1 MKKNIL
7 LPVDFSAHSNNA
19 VNYAVELAIEKG
31 YSLHLYHNYT
41 SASTVFEGEHT
52 SKGENS
58 PTFKADILI
67 KNLAESIQ
75 SKHPHLEITTQ
86 CERGMITETLP
97 ELARPDRFDF
107 VIMGTKGIT
116 NDDSQLIGSTTYV
129 ISKKTKVPVLA
140 IPKEASFE
148 MIDKVGLLSNF
159 KEEEVQTVQDFVNII
174 GKDFELKLMH
184 VHYDHSSESRIE
196 DKLEV
201 WKYKIKKYI
210 GVTNIAIEVD
220 SIQGDID
227 DLDTV
232 PEVINEM
239 IHEEKIKI
247 LLVTRSRKSFFER
260 LFTRSVAKALFSH
273 PLVPIFFTK
282 A

>member
-19 VNYAVELAIEKG
+19 VDYAVDLAIQKG
-31 YSLHLYHNYT
+31 YAIHLYHNYT
-41 SASTVFEGEHT
+41 SASAVFEEETGPNGKQT
-52 SKGENS
+52 S
-58 PTFKADILI
+58 TFKADVLI
-67 KNLAESIQ
+67 NNLADDIRSA
-75 SKHPHLEITTQ
+75 HPQLIVTTQ

-97 ELARPDRFDF
+97 ELATPERFDF

-129 ISKKTKVPVLA
+129 ISKKAKIPVLA
-140 IPKEASFE
+140 IPSEATFVP
-148 MIDKVGLLSNF
+148 IDKVGLLSNF

-174 GKDFELKLMH
+174 GKDFELKLLH
-184 VHYDHSSESRIE
+184 VHYDHSSENRIE
-196 DKLEV
+196 EKLEV

-220 SIQGDID
+220 SIQGDVE

-239 IHEEKIKI
+239 IHQEKIKI

-260 LFTRSVAKALFSH
+260 VFTRSVAKALFSH

>member
-19 VNYAVELAIEKG
+19 VHYAVNLAIQKG
-31 YSLHLYHNYT
+31 YAIHLYHNYT
-41 SASTVFEGEHT
+41 SASAVFEEETGPNGKQT
-52 SKGENS
+52 S
-58 PTFKADILI
+58 TFKADVLI
-67 KNLAESIQ
+67 NNLADDIRSA
-75 SKHPHLEITTQ
+75 HPQLTVTTQ

-97 ELARPDRFDF
+97 ELATPERFDF

-129 ISKKTKVPVLA
+129 ISKKAKVPVLA
-140 IPKEASFE
+140 IPTEATFGP
-148 MIDKVGLLSNF
+148 IDKVGLLSNF

-174 GKDFELKLMH
+174 GKDFELKLLH
-184 VHYDHSSESRIE
+184 VHYDHSSENRIE
-196 DKLEV
+196 EKLEV

-220 SIQGDID
+220 SIQGDVE

-239 IHEEKIKI
+239 IHQEKIKI

-260 LFTRSVAKALFSH
+260 VFTRSVAKALFSH

>member
-19 VNYAVELAIEKG
+19 VNYAVDLALEKG

-41 SASTVFEGEHT
+41 SASAVFEEENGYNEA
-52 SKGENS
+52 NS
-58 PTFKADILI
+58 PTFKADVLI
-67 KNLAESIQ
+67 KNLAESIKL
-75 SKHPHLEITTQ
+75 KHAAIEVTTQ

-97 ELARPDRFDF
+97 ELATPDRFDF

-129 ISKKTKVPVLA
+129 ISKKAKIPVMA
-140 IPKEASFE
+140 IPTEASFTP
-148 MIDKVGLLSNF
+148 IDKVGLLSNF

-184 VHYDHSSESRIE
+184 VHYDHSSENRIE

-220 SIQGDID
+220 SIQGDIE

-260 LFTRSVAKALFSH
+260 VFTRSVAKALFSH

>member
-19 VNYAVELAIEKG
+19 VHYAVNLAIQKG
-31 YSLHLYHNYT
+31 YAIHLYHNYT
-41 SASTVFEGEHT
+41 SASAVFEEETGPNGKQT
-52 SKGENS
+52 S
-58 PTFKADILI
+58 TFKADVLI
-67 KNLAESIQ
+67 NNLAGDIRSA
-75 SKHPHLEITTQ
+75 HPQLTVITQ

-97 ELARPDRFDF
+97 ELATPERFDF

-129 ISKKTKVPVLA
+129 ISKKAKVPVLA
-140 IPKEASFE
+140 IPTEATFGP
-148 MIDKVGLLSNF
+148 IDKVGLLSNF

-174 GKDFELKLMH
+174 GKDFELKLLH
-184 VHYDHSSESRIE
+184 VHYDHSSENRIE
-196 DKLEV
+196 EKLEV

-220 SIQGDID
+220 SIQGDVE

-239 IHEEKIKI
+239 IHQEKIKI

-260 LFTRSVAKALFSH
+260 VFTRSVAKALFSH

>member
-1 MKKNIL
+1 M
-7 LPVDFSAHSNNA
+7 D
-19 VNYAVELAIEKG
+19 LALEKG

-41 SASTVFEGEHT
+41 SASAVFEEENGYNEA
-52 SKGENS
+52 NS

-67 KNLAESIQ
+67 KNLAESIKL
-75 SKHPHLEITTQ
+75 KHPAIEVTTQ

-97 ELARPDRFDF
+97 ELATPDRFDF

-129 ISKKTKVPVLA
+129 ISKKAKIPVLA
-140 IPKEASFE
+140 IPTEASFTP
-148 MIDKVGLLSNF
+148 IDKVGLLSNF

-184 VHYDHSSESRIE
+184 VHYDHSSENRIE

-220 SIQGDID
+220 SIQGDIE

-260 LFTRSVAKALFSH
+260 VFTRSVAKALFSH

>member
-19 VNYAVELAIEKG
+19 VNYAVDLATQKG
-31 YSLHLYHNYT
+31 YSIHLYHNYT
-41 SASTVFEGEHT
+41 SASAVFEEETGST
-52 SKGENS
+52 GKQS
-58 PTFKADILI
+58 PIFKADILI
-67 KNLAESIQ
+67 KKLAEQITSRNAA
-75 SKHPHLEITTQ
+75 LEVTTR
-86 CERGMITETLP
+86 CERGIITETLP
-97 ELARPDRFDF
+97 DIATPDRFDF

-129 ISKKTKVPVLA
+129 ISKKSKIPVLA
-140 IPKEASFE
+140 IPAEVSFE
-148 MIDKVGLLSNF
+148 QLDKVGLLSNF
-159 KEEEVQTVQDFVNII
+159 KEEEVQTVQDFVNIM

-184 VHYDHSSESRIE
+184 VHYDHSSENRIE

-220 SIQGDID
+220 SIQGDIE

-239 IHEEKIKI
+239 IHTEKIKI

-260 LFTRSVAKALFSH
+260 AFTRSVAKALFSH

>member
-7 LPVDFSAHSNNA
+7 LPIDFSAHSINA
-19 VNYAVELAIEKG
+19 VNYAVALAIQKS
-31 YSLHLYHNYT
+31 YAIHLYHNYT
-41 SASTVFEGEHT
+41 SSSAVFEEEMRQPGQHA
-52 SKGENS
+52 

-67 KNLAESIQ
+67 SELVTKIKLA
-75 SKHPHLEITTQ
+75 HPAIELSTQ
-86 CERGMITETLP
+86 CERGMITENLP
-97 ELARPDRFDF
+97 VIATPDRFDF

-116 NDDSQLIGSTTYV
+116 DDDSQLIGSTTYV
-129 ISKKTKVPVLA
+129 ISKKSKIPVLA
-140 IPKEASFE
+140 IPAGASFE
-148 MIDKVGLLSNF
+148 TIDRVGLLSNF
-159 KEEEVQTVQDFVNII
+159 KEEEIQTVNDFVNIM

-184 VHYDHSSESRIE
+184 VHYDHSSEDGIQ
-196 DKLEV
+196 DKLAV
-201 WKYKIKKYI
+201 WKYKIKKNI
-210 GVTNIAIEVD
+210 GVKHIAIEVD
-220 SIQGDID
+220 SIQGDIE

-239 IHEEKIKI
+239 IHQEEIKV

-273 PLVPIFFTK
+273 PLIPIFFTK

>member
-7 LPVDFSAHSNNA
+7 LPVDFSAHAINA
-19 VNYAVELAIEKG
+19 VNYAVNLSLEKG
-31 YSLHLYHNYT
+31 YALHLYHNYT
-41 SASTVFEGEHT
+41 SASAVFEE
-52 SKGENS
+52 ENS
-58 PTFKADILI
+58 PNDANSPIFKADILI
-67 KNLAESIQ
+67 KDLAESIKLQ
-75 SKHPHLEITTQ
+75 HPTLQISTQ

-97 ELARPDRFDF
+97 ELATPDQFDF
-107 VIMGTKGIT
+107 LVMGTKGIT
-116 NDDSQLIGSTTYV
+116 NEDSKLIGSTTYV
-129 ISKKTKVPVLA
+129 ISKKAKIPVLA
-140 IPKEASFE
+140 IPNEAYYTP
-148 MIDKVGLLSNF
+148 IDTVGLLSNF
-159 KEEEVQTVQDFVNII
+159 KEEEIHTVKDFVNII

-184 VHYDHSSESRIE
+184 VHYDHSSENRIE

-201 WKYKIKKYI
+201 WKYKIKKHI

-220 SIQGDID
+220 SIQGDIE

-239 IHEEKIKI
+239 IHNEKIKI

-260 LFTRSVAKALFSH
+260 VFSRSVAKALFSH
-273 PLVPIFFTK
+273 PLIPIFFTK

>member
-19 VNYAVELAIEKG
+19 VDYAVDLAVQKSYAI
-31 YSLHLYHNYT
+31 HLYHNYT
-41 SASTVFEGEHT
+41 SASAVFEEET
-52 SKGENS
+52 SPNGKQTS
-58 PTFKADILI
+58 TFKADVLI
-67 KNLAESIQ
+67 NNLAGRIRSA
-75 SKHPHLEITTQ
+75 HPELTVTTQ

-97 ELARPDRFDF
+97 ELATPANFDF
-107 VIMGTKGIT
+107 VVMGTKGIT

-129 ISKKTKVPVLA
+129 ISKKAKIPVLA
-140 IPKEASFE
+140 IPSEATFVP
-148 MIDKVGLLSNF
+148 IDKVGLLSNF

-174 GKDFELKLMH
+174 GKDFELKLLH
-184 VHYDHSSESRIE
+184 VHYDHSSENRIE
-196 DKLEV
+196 EKLEV

-220 SIQGDID
+220 SIQGDVE

-239 IHEEKIKI
+239 VHEEQIKI

>member
-7 LPVDFSAHSNNA
+7 LPIDFSAHSINA
-19 VNYAVELAIEKG
+19 VNYAVALAIQKS
-31 YSLHLYHNYT
+31 YAIHLYHNYT
-41 SASTVFEGEHT
+41 SSSAVFEEEISQRGQQV
-52 SKGENS
+52 

-67 KNLAESIQ
+67 SELVTKIKSA
-75 SKHPHLEITTQ
+75 HPTLELTTQ
-86 CERGMITETLP
+86 CERGMITENLP
-97 ELARPDRFDF
+97 VIATPDRFDF

-129 ISKKTKVPVLA
+129 ISKKSKIPVLA
-140 IPKEASFE
+140 IPAGASFE
-148 MIDKVGLLSNF
+148 TIDRVGLLSNF
-159 KEEEVQTVQDFVNII
+159 KEEEIQTVNDFVNIM

-184 VHYDHSSESRIE
+184 VHYDHSSEDRIQ
-196 DKLEV
+196 DKLAV
-201 WKYKIKKYI
+201 WKYKIKKNI

-220 SIQGDID
+220 SIQGDIE

-239 IHEEKIKI
+239 IHQEEIKV

-260 LFTRSVAKALFSH
+260 LFTRSVAKALFSR
-273 PLVPIFFTK
+273 PLIPIFFTK

>member
-1 MKKNIL
+1 MKKSIL

-19 VNYAVELAIEKG
+19 VHYAADLATQQG
-31 YSLHLYHNYT
+31 YTIHLYHNYT
-41 SASTVFEGEHT
+41 SASAVFEEEV
-52 SKGENS
+52 SSDEQQI
-58 PTFKADILI
+58 PIFKADILI
-67 KNLAESIQ
+67 KNLAEDIKSA
-75 SKHPHLEITTQ
+75 HPNLEVSTQ

-97 ELARPDRFDF
+97 ELATPDRFDF

-129 ISKKTKVPVLA
+129 ISKKAKVPVLA
-140 IPKEASFE
+140 IPSEAAFSA
-148 MIDKVGLLSNF
+148 IDRVGLLSNF
-159 KEEEVQTVQDFVNII
+159 KEEEVQTVQDFVNIM

-184 VHYDHSSESRIE
+184 VHYDHSSENRVE

-220 SIQGDID
+220 SIQGDIE

-247 LLVTRSRKSFFER
+247 LLVTRSRKTFFER
-260 LFTRSVAKALFSH
+260 VFTRSVAKALFSH